1 MGYKLKEIFELQ
13 MGKTPSRHNSSYWNT
28 GDYKWISIAD
38 LSNVGKYISET
49 KETISESA
57 VIESG
62 IKIIPANT
70 VVMSF
75 KLSIGKAA
83 ITAED
88 MYSNEAI
95 MAFHDKKIV
104 ELLPEY
110 IYYLF
115 KFKDWNVGSNKA
127 VMGKTLNKATLAEME
142 IEIHTIEEQK
152 EIIKVLDQISNIIA
166 NRKQE
171 LIQLDN
177 LIQARFVEMFGN
189 PILNSM
195 KWNKKSL
202 KDVCT
207 KLNDGTH
214 FSPESFEVGEYKY
227 VTAKNIKLSGFDFSN
242 ITYVSEEVHR
252 PIFERCNPEYEDVLY
267 IKDGA
272 TTGIAMVN
280 TLKEEFTLLSS
291 VALLKQDRKI
301 MNGYFLTALL
311 NNEDMYTDI
320 RNKMGGAAI
329 TRLTIAK
336 LNAIKVMVPPIDL
349 QNQFATFVH
358 QVNKSKFVIHKF
370 LYCTTHNTK
379 SIIKPRLN
387 TKESGKIR
395 GGKPHADEF

>member
-1 MGYKLKEIFELQ
+1 MRYKLKEIFELQ

-38 LSNVGKYISET
+38 LSNVGKYISKT

-75 KLSIGKAA
+75 KLSIGKTA

-127 VMGKTLNKATLAEME
+127 VMGKTLNKAILAEME

-152 EIIKVLDQISNIIA
+152 EIIKVLDQITNIIA

-171 LIQLDN
+171 LNLLDN
-177 LIQARFVEMFGN
+177 LIQSRFVEMFGD
-189 PILNSM
+189 PILNPYGYDKVTLSDLADI
-195 KWNKKSL
+195 KIGPFGSLLHKEDYIEGGHPLINPSHINAGKVSPDDKLTISDKKYEELSAYQL
-202 KDVCT
+202 KIGDIVMGRRGEMGRCAVVSKEGFLCGTGSILIRT
-207 KLNDGTH
+207 K
-214 FSPESFEVGEYKY
+214 GE
-227 VTAKNIKLSGFDFSN
+227 VTAD
-242 ITYVSEEVHR
+242 
-252 PIFERCNPEYEDVLY
+252 Y
-267 IKDGA
+267 IQKVISFP
-272 TTGIAMVN
+272 TFKKTI
-280 TLKEEFTLLSS
+280 
-291 VALLKQDRKI
+291 
-301 MNGYFLTALL
+301 
-311 NNEDMYTDI
+311 EDMAVGQT
-320 RNKMGGAAI
+320 M
-329 TRLTIAK
+329 
-336 LNAIKVMVPPIDL
+336 LNLNVPIVSSFQIVKPPMEVQDSYY
-349 QNQFATFVH
+349 AFVE
-358 QVNKSKFVIHKF
+358 QVNKSKFEVQKS
-370 LYCTTHNTK
+370 LENTQLLFD
-379 SIIKPRLN
+379 SLMQ
-387 TKESGKIR
+387 EYFG
-395 GGKPHADEF
+395 

>member
-1 MGYKLKEIFELQ
+1 MRYKLKEIFELQ

-75 KLSIGKAA
+75 KLSIGKTA

-177 LIQARFVEMFGN
+177 LIQARFVEMFGDPIMN
-189 PILNSM
+189 PKGWNVVTIKDIVTEVRYGTSKPAVEGGKYPYLRMNNLTLNGQLDLKNLKYIDIPDEEIEKCVVRKGDVLFNRTNSIDLVGKTAVFNLVEDM
-195 KWNKKSL
+195 VIAGYIIRIRLNEKLLPEVFSQYMNLKAL
-202 KDVCT
+202 KDV
-207 KLNDGTH
+207 LRAM
-214 FSPESFEVGEYKY
+214 
-227 VTAKNIKLSGFDFSN
+227 AKGAVNQANINAQELQSIKVYLPDMDIQKQF
-242 ITYVSEEVHR
+242 IK
-252 PIFERCNPEYEDVLY
+252 
-267 IKDGA
+267 IKD
-272 TTGIAMVN
+272 
-280 TLKEEFTLLSS
+280 
-291 VALLKQDRKI
+291 Q
-301 MNGYFLTALL
+301 
-311 NNEDMYTDI
+311 
-320 RNKMGGAAI
+320 
-329 TRLTIAK
+329 
-336 LNAIKVMVPPIDL
+336 ID
-349 QNQFATFVH
+349 
-358 QVNKSKFVIHKF
+358 KSKFVIHKF
-370 LYCTTHNTK
+370 LYCFIDNK
-379 SIIKPRLN
+379 QSIIKPRLN